1 MEFSRTAL
9 DTSTTLLGLRLNN
22 VTRYLGIPYAEPPV
36 GDRRFRPPAPL
47 SLSGLVNATAHG
59 PWCPQ
64 LAPGATGD
72 VLGDEDNCLT
82 LNVYVP
88 DNLPPKAPVLV
99 WIHGGGL
106 MTGAAPLYNLS
117 ALAAAGGA
125 VGVTVQYRLNALGF
139 LAAPGLASVGAGG
152 NLGVADQVA
161 ALKWVNTHA
170 AAFGADATRVTVLGQ
185 SAGGTSVLLLAAAP
199 PARGL
204 FARAVAQS
212 PWWAGRLIAGIDTA
226 TAARKVWSG
235 CVGDANA
242 TAAGG
247 DAPAPLCAKES
258 GDELLSCLQAAPIAD
273 VLGACGDVVAVTT
286 DGGVLDAS
294 TPTPMESMCAN
305 AEGEVANAPF
315 PGLGDGALLVGSTV
329 DEYRYWAMG
338 YASSA
343 EAAAALE
350 SSTREH
356 IGTYLALD
364 LDLVAGA
371 QVTPNATW
379 GAEQA
384 TCAAD
389 YVLRKAAEAYSTHKP
404 LPLSHADV
412 DADAKQAAAEMM
424 VGDSAAAP
432 SILSAEQAAALVTD
446 AWFTAP
452 AALAAGSGG
461 GGRWRYVL
469 DAPVATGGNTTVA
482 LGTIHCADLPYVLG
496 FDGFV
501 WRYNTS
507 DSAAVRD
514 YYHAPTPAMER
525 TRDAVQRAWV
535 SFAADGKPEHDGWQA
550 TTDWRGEPHVRLH
563 GGGEVEVST
572 ATVSTAEGVAF
583 ARRLHCD
590 RDAVRAE
597 VIDHCAHPPGDDH
610 HLLLAAS
617 DADRRR
623 GRRADDHSLLRLP
636 VRLRMDW

>member
-199 PARGL
+199 AARGL

-247 DAPAPLCAKES
+247 DAPAPLCARRAATSALVPAGGADRRRPRRVRRRRCRHHRRRRARRVDADADGIDVRQRGRRGRERALPRAGRRRAPRRLDRRRVPLLGDGVRLERGGGGGARVEHARAHRYVFGPRPRPRRRRS
-258 GDELLSCLQAAPIAD
+258 GDAERDVGPSRRRAPPIMCSARRPRRTPPTSRCRYPT
-273 VLGACGDVVAVTT
+273 LT
-286 DGGVLDAS
+286 S
-294 TPTPMESMCAN
+294 TPTP
-305 AEGEVANAPF
+305 
-315 PGLGDGALLVGSTV
+315 
-329 DEYRYWAMG
+329 R
-338 YASSA
+338 
-343 EAAAALE
+343 
-350 SSTREH
+350 
-356 IGTYLALD
+356 
-364 LDLVAGA
+364 
-371 QVTPNATW
+371 
-379 GAEQA
+379 
-384 TCAAD
+384 
-389 YVLRKAAEAYSTHKP
+389 
-404 LPLSHADV
+404 
-412 DADAKQAAAEMM
+412 
-424 VGDSAAAP
+424 
-432 SILSAEQAAALVTD
+432 
-446 AWFTAP
+446 
-452 AALAAGSGG
+452 
-461 GGRWRYVL
+461 
-469 DAPVATGGNTTVA
+469 
-482 LGTIHCADLPYVLG
+482 
-496 FDGFV
+496 
-501 WRYNTS
+501 
-507 DSAAVRD
+507 
-514 YYHAPTPAMER
+514 
-525 TRDAVQRAWV
+525 
-535 SFAADGKPEHDGWQA
+535 
-550 TTDWRGEPHVRLH
+550 
-563 GGGEVEVST
+563 
-572 ATVSTAEGVAF
+572 
-583 ARRLHCD
+583 
-590 RDAVRAE
+590 
-597 VIDHCAHPPGDDH
+597 PP
-610 HLLLAAS
+610 
-617 DADRRR
+617 
-623 GRRADDHSLLRLP
+623 P
-636 VRLRMDW
+636 K

>member
-1 MEFSRTAL
+1 M
-9 DTSTTLLGLRLNN
+9 
-22 VTRYLGIPYAEPPV
+22 
-36 GDRRFRPPAPL
+36 
-47 SLSGLVNATAHG
+47 
-59 PWCPQ
+59 
-64 LAPGATGD
+64 
-72 VLGDEDNCLT
+72 LGDEDNCLT

-152 NLGVADQVA
+152 NLGVADQLA

-170 AAFGADATRVTVLGQ
+170 AARRRRHPRHRARPVGGRHLG
-185 SAGGTSVLLLAAAP
+185 AP
-199 PARGL
+199 PRGGAAARGL

-286 DGGVLDAS
+286 DGGVLDAA

-305 AEGEVANAPF
+305 ADGVVANAPF

-379 GAEQA
+379 GPSRRRAPPIMCSA
-384 TCAAD
+384 RRPRRTPPTSRCR
-389 YVLRKAAEAYSTHKP
+389 YPS
-404 LPLSHADV
+404 ADV

-446 AWFTAP
+446 AWFHGARRP
-452 AALAAGSGG
+452 RRRQRRRRAVAVRPRRSGG
-461 GGRWRYVL
+461 DRRQHDGGPRDDPLRRPAVRPRVRRLRLAVQHLRLCGGARLLPRADAGDGAHARRGAARVGLLRCRRQAGARRLASHHRLARRAPRPPPRRRRGRGEHRHGEHSGGR
-469 DAPVATGGNTTVA
+469 
-482 LGTIHCADLPYVLG
+482 
-496 FDGFV
+496 
-501 WRYNTS
+501 
-507 DSAAVRD
+507 
-514 YYHAPTPAMER
+514 
-525 TRDAVQRAWV
+525 
-535 SFAADGKPEHDGWQA
+535 
-550 TTDWRGEPHVRLH
+550 RG
-563 GGGEVEVST
+563 
-572 ATVSTAEGVAF
+572 A

-623 GRRADDHSLLRLP
+623 GRRADDHSLSPSARSPPHGLVRRACSCSIRRSPLTLFLLGQFLP
-636 VRLRMDW
+636 LLLL